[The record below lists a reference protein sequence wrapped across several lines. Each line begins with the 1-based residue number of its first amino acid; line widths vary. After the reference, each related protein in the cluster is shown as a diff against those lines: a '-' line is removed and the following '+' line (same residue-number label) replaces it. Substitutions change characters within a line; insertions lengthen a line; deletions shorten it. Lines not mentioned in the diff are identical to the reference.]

1 VHLDFLDLLARLDHR
16 DLLEREES
24 VVCQDLLGWLASL
37 DQLASLDHLVYRA
50 ALERLDHRDN
60 LEPRA
65 TAVSL
70 AFRVFLDPLDL
81 KDRRDLQ
88 AKMERTESQVQ
99 WAGAVLQGLMDP
111 LVVWATLV
119 PQDQEGHQARKAREV
134 HLASSVLL
142 GLLALQAR
150 AMEWTWLP

>member
-1 VHLDFLDLLARLDHR
+1 MHLDFLDLQARLDHR

-50 ALERLDHRDN
+50 ALERLDHQDN

-119 PQDQEGHQARKAREV
+119 PQDQEDHQARKAREV
-134 HLASSVLL
+134 HLASLVLL
-142 GLLALQAR
+142 GLLAHQAR

>member
-1 VHLDFLDLLARLDHR
+1 M
-16 DLLEREES
+16 
-24 VVCQDLLGWLASL
+24 CQDLLGWLESL

-50 ALERLDHRDN
+50 ALERLDHRDS

-65 TAVSL
+65 TVVSL
-70 AFRVFLDPLDL
+70 VFRVFLDPLDL

-88 AKMERTESQVQ
+88 VKMERMESQGQ
-99 WAGAVLQGLMDP
+99 WVGAVLQDLMDP

-119 PQDQEGHQARKAREV
+119 NQDQEDHQARKAREV
-134 HLASSVLL
+134 HLASLVLL

-150 AMEWTWLP
+150 AMVWTWLP

>member
-1 VHLDFLDLLARLDHR
+1 M
-16 DLLEREES
+16 
-24 VVCQDLLGWLASL
+24 CQDLLGWLVSL

-60 LEPRA
+60 PEPRA
-65 TAVSL
+65 TAVLL

-88 AKMERTESQVQ
+88 AKMERMESQVQ
-99 WAGAVLQGLMDP
+99 WADAVLQDLMDP

-134 HLASSVLL
+134 HLVNLDLQGPL
-142 GLLALQAR
+142 GLLAR

>member
-1 VHLDFLDLLARLDHR
+1 M
-16 DLLEREES
+16 
-24 VVCQDLLGWLASL
+24 
-37 DQLASLDHLVYRA
+37 ASLDHLVYRA
-50 ALERLDHRDN
+50 ALERLDHRDS

-65 TAVSL
+65 TVVSL
-70 AFRVFLDPLDL
+70 VFRVFLDPLDL

-88 AKMERTESQVQ
+88 VKMERMESQGQ
-99 WAGAVLQGLMDP
+99 WVGAVLQDLMDP

-119 PQDQEGHQARKAREV
+119 NQDQEDHQARKAREV
-134 HLASSVLL
+134 HLASLVLL

>member
-1 VHLDFLDLLARLDHR
+1 M
-16 DLLEREES
+16 
-24 VVCQDLLGWLASL
+24 CQDLLGWLAHL
-37 DQLASLDHLVYRA
+37 DQSASLDPLVYRV
-50 ALERLDHRDN
+50 ALERLDHRAS

-70 AFRVFLDPLDL
+70 AFKVFLDPLDP

-99 WAGAVLQGLMDP
+99 WAGAVLQDLMDP

-119 PQDQEGHQARKAREV
+119 NQDQEDHQARKAREV
-134 HLASSVLL
+134 HLASLVLL

-150 AMEWTWLP
+150 AMEWTWLL

>member
-1 VHLDFLDLLARLDHR
+1 
-16 DLLEREES
+16 
-24 VVCQDLLGWLASL
+24 VVCQDLLGWLAAL
-37 DQLASLDHLVYRA
+37 DQLASLDPLVYRA
-50 ALERLDHRDN
+50 VLERLDHRDS

-70 AFRVFLDPLDL
+70 VFRVFLDPLDL
-81 KDRRDLQ
+81 KDRRDLL

-99 WAGAVLQGLMDP
+99 WADAVLQDLMDP
-111 LVVWATLV
+111 LVPWATLV
-119 PQDQEGHQARKAREV
+119 LQDQGDHQARKAREV
-134 HLASSVLL
+134 HLESLDLL